1 METDDPVTS
10 QVVGRR
16 GLGLGWSRA
25 AVPVGELRAEGP
37 GATKRLLM
45 RAVGDREWAE
55 LLAWAKCE
63 VTSVQLSELM

>member
-1 METDDPVTS
+1 M
-10 QVVGRR
+10 
-16 GLGLGWSRA
+16 
-25 AVPVGELRAEGP
+25 GELRAEGP